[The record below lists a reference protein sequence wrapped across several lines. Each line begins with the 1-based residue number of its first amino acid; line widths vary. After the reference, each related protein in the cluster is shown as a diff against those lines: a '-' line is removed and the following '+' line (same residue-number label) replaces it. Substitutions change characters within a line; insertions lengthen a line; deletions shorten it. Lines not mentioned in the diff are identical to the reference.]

1 VTKTGRFRHQ
11 IRSIDSFCPK
21 TTLAAGV
28 IERFRNRAAE
38 IAGHSVKQSALV
50 DCKVRQPVT
59 RQPVAK
65 VCGPL
70 IHLSVVPSE
79 TKRRMY
85 ESHVPREHVGSNH
98 VDVLN
103 PELERQRGFGNVE

>member
-1 VTKTGRFRHQ
+1 MTETRQLRHQ
-11 IRSIDSFCPK
+11 ILSIDSFCPR
-21 TTLAAGV
+21 TTLATGI
-28 IERFRNRAAE
+28 IELVRPRSGI
-38 IAGHSVKQSALV
+38 IAWHSVKQSALV
-50 DCKVRQPVT
+50 DCKVRAPVT

-79 TKRRMY
+79 TKRRMH

-103 PELERQRGFGNVE
+103 PELERERGLRLVK